1 MAATPRDPDAPARTP
16 DALRT
21 WLIEHIAALL
31 EQPAAALTVTSSLR
45 ALGLDSRATIALASA
60 LGERLGA
67 PVPGRGAVR
76 AQHDRRARALARA
89 AGPRARDSPTT
100 PARRDEP
107 IAVIG
112 AACRLP
118 GGVRTPEEFWALLV
132 AGVDATTEVPE
143 ERWDADA
150 HYSADL
156 REPGRMNTRRG
167 GFLRAP
173 IDRFDAGFF
182 GLSPREAAQ
191 LDPQQRLALELAW
204 EALEHAGVRPAS
216 LRETAAGVF
225 CGAVFND
232 YEGLRLKLGPTAVT
246 GHSSAGQNQALIA
259 NRVSYTLGLQGPSV
273 TVNTACSSSLVA
285 IHLACQSLR
294 AGESSVA
301 LAGGVHL
308 MLTPDTSVA
317 VAKFG
322 ALAPDGRCKSFDARA
337 DGYARGEGGGLVLLK
352 PLRAALRDGDRVL
365 CTILGSAVNNDGAS
379 NGLTAP
385 SPAAQRAVLRA
396 ALRQADVAPAS
407 VAYVEAHGTGTALGD
422 PIEARALGEVYGEGR
437 DAPLWIGTCKTNIG
451 HLEAAAGVAGFLKA
465 ALCLQR
471 RALVPSLHFETPN
484 PHIDFAAL
492 RLAVSQRARGW
503 PTPTGARARPR
514 AGVSSFGYGGTN
526 AHVILGPASR
536 RRRGSRASRSQ
547 GRARWPRPRAR
558 LHGRSDRMMAT
569 TRRTPKRPCRWRPES
584 AGARAPRA
592 AGRRWSRAT
601 PGRLGGA
608 CGRSRA
614 ATRPISQHA
623 PLDILKETRSRRCS
637 CSRASARSGAD
648 GARAARRAGV
658 SPGPRALRSSRARA
672 LRARRCS
679 TRSSTRRPT
688 AASRTTTPTSC

>member
-67 PVPGRGAVR
+67 PVPVAALYEHSTIDALARWLARRG
-76 AQHDRRARALARA
+76 RARA
-89 AGPRARDSPTT
+89 DSPTT

-246 GHSSAGQNQALIA
+246 SHSSAGQNQALIA

-337 DGYARGEGGGLVLLK
+337 DGY
-352 PLRAALRDGDRVL
+352 
-365 CTILGSAVNNDGAS
+365 
-379 NGLTAP
+379 
-385 SPAAQRAVLRA
+385 
-396 ALRQADVAPAS
+396 
-407 VAYVEAHGTGTALGD
+407 
-422 PIEARALGEVYGEGR
+422 
-437 DAPLWIGTCKTNIG
+437 
-451 HLEAAAGVAGFLKA
+451 
-465 ALCLQR
+465 
-471 RALVPSLHFETPN
+471 
-484 PHIDFAAL
+484 
-492 RLAVSQRARGW
+492 
-503 PTPTGARARPR
+503 
-514 AGVSSFGYGGTN
+514 
-526 AHVILGPASR
+526 
-536 RRRGSRASRSQ
+536 
-547 GRARWPRPRAR
+547 
-558 LHGRSDRMMAT
+558 
-569 TRRTPKRPCRWRPES
+569 
-584 AGARAPRA
+584 
-592 AGRRWSRAT
+592 
-601 PGRLGGA
+601 
-608 CGRSRA
+608 
-614 ATRPISQHA
+614 
-623 PLDILKETRSRRCS
+623 
-637 CSRASARSGAD
+637 
-648 GARAARRAGV
+648 
-658 SPGPRALRSSRARA
+658 
-672 LRARRCS
+672 
-679 TRSSTRRPT
+679 
-688 AASRTTTPTSC
+688 